1 MIAKLTKNKILEE
14 FFRYFFV
21 GLLCAVLDLFFLYL
35 LVEFLNIWYLLAA
48 TISFSVITYGGYF
61 LQKKFTFRNT
71 SRNDSK
77 KIFIFVLVSICGLIA
92 NAASMYVLVGI
103 FGIWYILSNII
114 TKIIVLL
121 WNFLTNKYIT
131 FNNKYEA

>member
-114 TKIIVLL
+114 TKKIVLL